1 MNPFHL
7 ALAGAPEP
15 AGACWPGFAPAGEAL
30 FFASPKKSTQKKSEP
45 TVCVPKQSF
54 GQPTVLASGGR
65 ALELASLKQS
75 RTLIPQKLCSS
86 VQTEG
91 PVTAQ
96 SARLVALRATLPS
109 CAFVEEML
117 VNHFVRLRP
126 HTEPGHSLCG
136 DKGRCL
142 KTARAEWGSDPNS
155 GRGRRKEQKRFTDLA
170 KPQVQGSDPYS
181 AALSTTPQARAK
193 RSAAALPP
201 VEAGLSSAA
210 GCGKRAG
217 DCLSE
222 ASSSQR
228 VIGVRHQFRC
238 DALRRTLRASRQARR
253 IWALTPKTRHRAA
266 ARTSARLFF
275 GYFHLAKQKKV
286 ARPPGRDPASGS
298 KPTGQSQQ
306 NHTPCRHAA
315 CVQ

>member
-15 AGACWPGFAPAGEAL
+15 AGACWPGFAPAGEVLGAWVAPAGRGWPGGHSL
-30 FFASPKKSTQKKSEP
+30 SFASPKERKQRKSEP
-45 TVCVPKQSF
+45 AVCDPALRF
-54 GQPTVLASGGR
+54 GQPAVLAPGR
-65 ALELASLKQS
+65 GALELASLKQS
-75 RTLIPQKLCSS
+75 RALISLKLCSS
-86 VQTEG
+86 AQTEG
-91 PVTAQ
+91 PRTTQ
-96 SARLVALRATLPS
+96 SARLVALRATLPD
-109 CAFVEEML
+109 ALTPWLF
-117 VNHFVRLRP
+117 N
-126 HTEPGHSLCG
+126 
-136 DKGRCL
+136 
-142 KTARAEWGSDPNS
+142 TARAKQSAVA
-155 GRGRRKEQKRFTDLA
+155 LA
-170 KPQVQGSDPYS
+170 
-181 AALSTTPQARAK
+181 A
-193 RSAAALPP
+193 
-201 VEAGLSSAA
+201 VEAGLSSAGA
-210 GCGKRAG
+210 GGKRAG

-298 KPTGQSQQ
+298 KPTSQSQQ